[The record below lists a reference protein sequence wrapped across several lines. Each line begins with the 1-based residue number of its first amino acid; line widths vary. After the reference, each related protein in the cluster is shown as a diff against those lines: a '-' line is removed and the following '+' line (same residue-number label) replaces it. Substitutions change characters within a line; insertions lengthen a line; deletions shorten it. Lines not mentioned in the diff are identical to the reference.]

1 MPTDWYL
8 FRWYLR
14 EEIGVMGNIVAP
26 VVSCVVG
33 GVLAV
38 ATLMGVITNQTS
50 APEQS
55 PGTVDSPEFSYGT
68 TLE

>member
-1 MPTDWYL
+1 MNNLVT
-8 FRWYLR
+8 
-14 EEIGVMGNIVAP
+14 P

-38 ATLMGVITNQTS
+38 ATLMGVIANQTS

-55 PGTVDSPEFSYGT
+55 PGTIDSPEFSYGS
-68 TLE
+68 TLD

>member
-1 MPTDWYL
+1 MNT
-8 FRWYLR
+8 F
-14 EEIGVMGNIVAP
+14 VAP
-26 VVSCVVG
+26 LVSCVAG

-50 APEQS
+50 APDQS
-55 PGTVDSPEFSYGT
+55 PGTIDSPEFSYGA

>member
-1 MPTDWYL
+1 MNT
-8 FRWYLR
+8 F
-14 EEIGVMGNIVAP
+14 VAP
-26 VVSCVVG
+26 LVSSVAG

-50 APEQS
+50 APDQS
-55 PGTVDSPEFSYGT
+55 PGTIDSPEFSYGA

>member
-1 MPTDWYL
+1 M
-8 FRWYLR
+8 RS
-14 EEIGVMGNIVAP
+14 VVAP
-26 VVSCVVG
+26 LVSCLVG

-50 APEQS
+50 APDQS
-55 PGTVDSPEFSYGT
+55 PGTIDTPEFSYGA